1 MKGQGLGKLVWLL
14 GVVALGLGL
23 AGTPAHALSV
33 TPADADWTSNDTGN
47 CDAACVSLLTGIA
60 GLTELYKDDVGGGEA
75 GTLAGSYTTEYFNA
89 PDDPADFTI
98 TYDGGAFASCPECIL
113 LVKDGNQDEAQ
124 YLFNLGD
131 GLPFLWNGTDQI
143 VGTGFWPN
151 QGAISHVAIYGAPT
165 TSVPE
170 PATLLLLGGGLL
182 GLGLVRRKFA
192 KS

>member
-1 MKGQGLGKLVWLL
+1 MKSEGLGKLALLL
-14 GVVALGLGL
+14 GVTVLGLGL
-23 AGTPAHALSV
+23 ATTSAHALSV
-33 TPADADWTSNDTGN
+33 TPADADWTSNATAN

-75 GTLAGSYTTEYFNA
+75 GTLAGSYETTYFNT
-89 PDDPADFTI
+89 PDDPSEFLIEYISGDS
-98 TYDGGAFASCPECIL
+98 ASCPTCIL
-113 LVKDGNQDEAQ
+113 VVKDGSQIPAQ
-124 YLFNLGD
+124 YFFDLGN
-131 GLPFLWNGTDQI
+131 WNGTDDI
-143 VGTGFWPN
+143 SGTGFWPEH
-151 QGAISHVAIYGAPT
+151 GAISHVAIYGIA